1 VSAEANRLGRNFG
14 YVWSAAGCSNLGDG
28 IVKIALP
35 LLAVQLTDSPA
46 GVAGV
51 AVASYLPWILLA
63 LPAGALADRVDRRN
77 AMRSVNVV
85 RATVVGGLAVV
96 ATNDLGG
103 LTVVYV
109 AAFVLGAGETLF
121 DTSAQSLLPAIV
133 DRGLARPEGGFRAS
147 PSARRSEAPPKPR
160 TTLTKANSRLFALE
174 QTTNEFI
181 GPPLGGWLTGLGIA
195 FSLATSSALFFVAA
209 ALLSMLTG
217 SYRMTRPVEATMRAE
232 IVEGVRF
239 LYDKLLLRTTVIIV
253 AILNFVGMA
262 ALAVLPLYAVEP
274 GPLDLSEFGYGLLLL
289 GFGLGG
295 LIGST
300 VAESLQRRFGRAR
313 VLVGAVA
320 ADGVWLVAL
329 ALTRNVAVI
338 GLAMVLSG
346 VGIMSLNVVGI
357 TFRQL
362 ITPARLLGRVVA
374 AHRVVVLGIL
384 PLGAAAGGAVA
395 EVVALQVLFGLC
407 AAVSL
412 AMVLPA
418 AFFWRDEAMDAEE
431 ATADVGG
438 PESV

>member
-1 VSAEANRLGRNFG
+1 VSAEANKLGRNFG

-85 RATVVGGLAVV
+85 RATVVGVLAVV

-133 DRGLARPEGGFRAS
+133 DR
-147 PSARRSEAPPKPR
+147 

-195 FSLATSSALFFVAA
+195 FHS
-209 ALLSMLTG
+209 
-217 SYRMTRPVEATMRAE
+217 RP
-232 IVEGVRF
+232 
-239 LYDKLLLRTTVIIV
+239 
-253 AILNFVGMA
+253 
-262 ALAVLPLYAVEP
+262 
-274 GPLDLSEFGYGLLLL
+274 
-289 GFGLGG
+289 
-295 LIGST
+295 
-300 VAESLQRRFGRAR
+300 RAR
-313 VLVGAVA
+313 CSSS
-320 ADGVWLVAL
+320 
-329 ALTRNVAVI
+329 RRHC
-338 GLAMVLSG
+338 
-346 VGIMSLNVVGI
+346 
-357 TFRQL
+357 FR
-362 ITPARLLGRVVA
+362 
-374 AHRVVVLGIL
+374 
-384 PLGAAAGGAVA
+384 
-395 EVVALQVLFGLC
+395 
-407 AAVSL
+407 S
-412 AMVLPA
+412 
-418 AFFWRDEAMDAEE
+418 
-431 ATADVGG
+431 
-438 PESV
+438 